1 MTTTEVDWVGAA
13 AVFVG
18 AWGIAYL
25 FIEIA
30 RIVRL
35 GNERLMQ
42 MRADFQSA
50 HDAQPSDDRRR
61 TPFSERNQP
70 KEKR

>member
-1 MTTTEVDWVGAA
+1 MMTEIDWVGAA

-18 AWGIAYL
+18 AWGIGYL
-25 FIEIA
+25 LIEIA

-50 HDAQPSDDRRR
+50 HDVQPSDGR
-61 TPFSERNQP
+61 
-70 KEKR
+70 